1 MVGRIQG
8 DLPERT
14 LSFAVSLLDAA
25 GGLPAGTH
33 GWVVGKQLLRSGT
46 SIGAN
51 VWEAEEA
58 LTDADFAHKCSIARK
73 EASETR
79 YWLMLCEQAGLLTT
93 VTCRPLLEE
102 ALELTK
108 ILATIVHKTQDHIS
122 KQRPTPR

>member
-14 LSFAVSLLDAA
+14 VSFAVSLLSAVEE
-25 GGLPAGTH
+25 LPAGTQ

-58 LTDADFAHKCSIARK
+58 LTDAEFAHKCSIARK

-79 YWLMLCEQAGLLTT
+79 YWLILCEQAGLLTT
-93 VTCRPLLEE
+93 RVCEPLLSE
-102 ALELTK
+102 AVELTK

-122 KQRPTPR
+122 GKR